1 MRKVTINQEKLLEI
15 LRENRETHKADY
27 EDAYK
32 GYLETCKEKLEQLLE
47 EFNAGDRETVQWSQI
62 PPQNQV
68 KDYDRVI
75 RMLELSVD
83 DEVELT
89 VDEFANY
96 VQDDWH
102 WKESWAL
109 SNSHYIT
116 KTRAI

>member
-1 MRKVTINQEKLLEI
+1 MRKVTIKQDDLLEI
-15 LRENRETHKADY
+15 LRENRETHKTDY

-32 GYLETCKEKLEQLLE
+32 GYLETCKEKLQELLDGFE
-47 EFNAGDRETVQWSQI
+47 NGEFETVHWTEF
-62 PPQNQV
+62 PPQSQV

-83 DEVELT
+83 DEIELT
-89 VDEFANY
+89 AEEFANY

-102 WKESWAL
+102 WKEAWAL
-109 SNSHYIT
+109 TNSSYMA